1 MKSLN
6 TIIGKTILFIVAIAL
21 SSCATTQTTQQLQP
35 VSEGQIIDVGDS
47 YSVKAP
53 RGEGWGAQVKKEMG
67 AVDLI
72 RVKNRALGILGG
84 GNVIGVSMNLISPE
98 RWYQSEEEV
107 ADDYRNREEQDMFER
122 GVRTGAFKL
131 EDVKKGITTI
141 DSRKLYFMSY
151 RTTPGQQYIAQEAI
165 LYLYFL
171 PDFKKKHIFFVFII
185 SEFLERFSP
194 TKPDLTQ
201 IYPVINSL
209 QIVDPLTS
217 LTGING
223 EFIRAAA
230 DGNITAVKDLIVKG
244 VDVNA
249 ESPKGSALMLAAY
262 WGHIEVVKLLIDK
275 GADVNR
281 KTGNEDYDTALLGSI
296 LGGET
301 EIVKLLIEKGSAIN
315 AKNNRGNTA
324 LMLAAF
330 MDNAEIAKLLIEK
343 GADVNAKNQTGNTA
357 LKTAKRL
364 EHGDI
369 VKLFEE
375 AGAKE

>member
-1 MKSLN
+1 MKYHN
-6 TIIGKTILFIVAIAL
+6 IVMKKIILLSVLVLL
-21 SSCATTQTTQQLQP
+21 SSCATTQATQQLLP
-35 VSEGQIIDVGDS
+35 VSEGQIIDIGDS

-53 RGEGWGAQVKKEMG
+53 RGEGWGAQVNKERG
-67 AVDLI
+67 TVDFI
-72 RVKNRALGILGG
+72 RVKNRALGMLGG
-84 GNVIGVSMNLISPE
+84 GTVIGVSMNLIFPE
-98 RWYQSEEEV
+98 RWYLSEEEV
-107 ADDYRNREEQDMFER
+107 ADDYRNKEEQDMFEK

-131 EDVKKGITTI
+131 EDVKKGITTL
-141 DSRKLYFMSY
+141 DGKKFYFMSY
-151 RTTPGQQYIAQEAI
+151 KTIPVKQYIAQEVI
-165 LYLYFL
+165 LYLYF
-171 PDFKKKHIFFVFII
+171 PPKKHIFFTFII
-185 SEFLERFSP
+185 SEFLEKFSH

-209 QIVDPLTS
+209 QIVDPLNS

-230 DGNITAVKDLIVKG
+230 AGNITAVRDLIAKG

-249 ESPKGSALMLAAY
+249 QSPKGSALFAAAIY
-262 WGHIEVVKLLIDK
+262 GNTEVVKLLIDK

-281 KTGNEDYDTALLGSI
+281 KTGNEDYDAALLGSI

-301 EIVKLLIEKGSAIN
+301 EIVKLLIEKGAAIN

-324 LMLAAF
+324 LMLAAY
-330 MDNAEIAKLLIEK
+330 MGNAEIAKLLIEK
-343 GADVNAKNQTGNTA
+343 GADVNAKNQTGGTA

-364 EHGDI
+364 QHGAI
-369 VKLFEE
+369 VKLLEE